1 MPPDPPSPS
10 LEAAMSE
17 FDQVPF
23 ADAQFAEN
31 PEPRCPCLLL
41 LDTSTSM
48 SGPPIQ
54 ELNDGLRQL
63 KDELMADAMAAKRV
77 EVAIVTFGPVQEMI
91 GFQTADVF
99 QPPKLETTGDTPMGA
114 AIERGLELL
123 HDRKE
128 IYKQNGISYYRPWVF
143 LITDGAPT
151 DDWHAAAR
159 LVHEGEGA
167 KAFMFFAV
175 GVAQANLDVLRQIAV
190 RDPLRLQGLR
200 FRDLFSW
207 LSNSLGSVSR
217 SQMGEQVPLQNPAAP
232 GGWATVG

>member
-1 MPPDPPSPS
+1 
-10 LEAAMSE
+10 MSQ

-48 SGPPIQ
+48 SGAPIQ

-63 KDELMADAMAAKRV
+63 KEELMADAMAAKRV
-77 EVAIVTFGPVQEMI
+77 EVAVVTFGPVQEI
-91 GFQTADVF
+91 TGFQTADVF
-99 QPPKLETTGDTPMGA
+99 QPPALETTGDTPMGA
-114 AIERGLELL
+114 AIARGLEML

-175 GVAQANLDVLRQIAV
+175 GVAQANLEILRQIAV
-190 RDPLRLQGLR
+190 REPLRLQGLR

-217 SQMGEQVPLQNPAAP
+217 SQMGEQVPLQNPTAP
-232 GGWATVG
+232 GGWATAG

>member
-1 MPPDPPSPS
+1 
-10 LEAAMSE
+10 MS
-17 FDQVPF
+17 DLSQVPF

-48 SGPPIQ
+48 SGQPIQ

-63 KDELMADAMAAKRV
+63 KEELMADAMAAKRV
-77 EVAIVTFGPVQEMI
+77 EVAVVTFGPVQELT

-99 QPPKLETTGDTPMGA
+99 QPPSLEITGDTPMGA
-114 AIERGLELL
+114 AIERGLEML

-151 DDWHAAAR
+151 DDWHLAAR
-159 LVHEGEGA
+159 QVHEGEGA

-175 GVAQANLDVLRQIAV
+175 GVAQANLEILRQIAV
-190 RDPLRLQGLR
+190 REPLRLKGLR

-232 GGWATVG
+232 GGWATAG